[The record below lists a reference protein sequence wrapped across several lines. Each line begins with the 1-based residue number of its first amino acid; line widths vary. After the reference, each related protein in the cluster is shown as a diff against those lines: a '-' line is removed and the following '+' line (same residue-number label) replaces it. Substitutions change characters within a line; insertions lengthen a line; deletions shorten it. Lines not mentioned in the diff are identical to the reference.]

1 MSYSGLVLDL
11 GKRMDGLAEVTEPVT
26 TAIQIINGMGIAGY
40 LMRNLKVIDSKT
52 QE

>member
-1 MSYSGLVLDL
+1 
-11 GKRMDGLAEVTEPVT
+11 MDGLAEVTEPVT